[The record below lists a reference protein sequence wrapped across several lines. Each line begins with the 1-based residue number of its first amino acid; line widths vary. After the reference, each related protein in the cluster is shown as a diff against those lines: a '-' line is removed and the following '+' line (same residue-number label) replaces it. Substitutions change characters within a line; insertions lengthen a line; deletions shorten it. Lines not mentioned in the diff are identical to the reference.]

1 MADNKG
7 IDSPAVDLAFDAGQ
21 KPSNPGTRTGGE
33 VSYPMQTPSNALAGT
48 VHRTVDQGDA
58 PSDPRS
64 GSKGNVDR
72 STTSD
77 ALIKTQ

>member
-7 IDSPAVDLAFDAGQ
+7 IDSPASDLAFDVSQ
-21 KPSNPGTRTGGE
+21 KPSNPETRTGGNP
-33 VSYPMQTPSNALAGT
+33 SYPMQTPSKVLGGT
-48 VHRTVDQGDA
+48 VANTVKQGDA
-58 PSDPRS
+58 PSNPRS

-72 STTSD
+72 SVTSD

>member
-7 IDSPAVDLAFDAGQ
+7 IDSPASDLAFDVSQ
-21 KPSNPGTRTGGE
+21 KPSNPGTTVGGTQ
-33 VSYPMQTPSNALAGT
+33 SYPTQTPSNALAGT
-48 VHRTVDQGDA
+48 VLHTVKKGDA

>member
-1 MADNKG
+1 MADIKG
-7 IDSPAVDLAFDAGQ
+7 ISSPAGDMAFDVSQ
-21 KPSNPGTRTGGE
+21 KPSNPKTNVGGNP
-33 VSYPMQTPSNALAGT
+33 SYPMQTPSNSLAGT
-48 VHRTVDQGDA
+48 TERHVVKGDA
-58 PSDPRS
+58 PSNPRS